1 VSTQAVRI
9 LVVDDEPAL
18 RHTVSRILADE
29 GYEVAT
35 ASDGEEALARAATL
49 SPAIILCDLRMPR
62 LGGLEMLERYRA
74 DGGSAL
80 VIAMTAYGDVET
92 AVSAMQQGAYDYIA
106 KPFHAEEI
114 VLVVRKAVER
124 ERLLARVQAL
134 ESELGQR
141 QASERIIGT
150 SRPLRDALDV
160 VRKVAPYPSTVLI
173 TGESGTGKELFAR
186 LVHEQSARAA
196 APFVAVNC
204 GAIPESLLESEL
216 FGHVRGAFTGAISD
230 HAGLFSDADGG
241 TLLLDEIGEL
251 PHPLQVKLL
260 RALQEG
266 EIRPVGGSA
275 TRHVDVRVIAA
286 TNRDLGEEVASRRFR
301 EDLYYRINVVS
312 IHLPALRERSADVP
326 ELAQYFARRYA
337 ARLGMPPVNL
347 TPAALAALA
356 RYPWPGN
363 VRELENAI
371 ERALVLAGGDPVDTT
386 HLPLPVQGRPA
397 PNGAG
402 RSPADP
408 DLSVKRRVRQLER
421 GLIESAL
428 ARTDG
433 NRTQAARLL
442 DLSHRALLYKIRD
455 YGLGS

>member
-1 VSTQAVRI
+1 VTEHGVRI

-35 ASDGEEALARAATL
+35 ASDGEEALVRAAAL

-62 LGGLEMLERYRA
+62 LGGLEMLERYRES
-74 DGGSAL
+74 GGRAL

-92 AVSAMQQGAYDYIA
+92 AVTAMQRGAYDYIA

-124 ERLLARVQAL
+124 EHLLARVKAL
-134 ESELGQR
+134 ESELGHR

-150 SRPLRDALDV
+150 SRALRDALDV
-160 VRKVAPYPSTVLI
+160 ARKVAPYPSTVLI

-186 LVHEQSARAA
+186 LVHEQSSRAA

-216 FGHVRGAFTGAISD
+216 FGHTRGAFTGAVSD
-230 HAGLFSDADGG
+230 HAGLFTDADGG

-251 PHPLQVKLL
+251 PHALQVKLL

-266 EIRPVGGSA
+266 EIRPVGGSG

-286 TNRDLGEEVASRRFR
+286 TNRDLAEEVASRRFR
-301 EDLYYRINVVS
+301 EDLFYRINVVS
-312 IHLPALRERSADVP
+312 IHLPALRERAEDVP
-326 ELAQYFARRYA
+326 DLAQHFARRYA
-337 ARLGMPPVNL
+337 ERLGMPAPAV
-347 TPAALAALA
+347 TPSALATLA
-356 RYPWPGN
+356 RYSWPGN

-371 ERALVLAGGDPVDTT
+371 ERALVLAVGGPLDLA
-386 HLPLPVQGRPA
+386 HLPPAVQGKSSR
-397 PNGAG
+397 NGAP
-402 RSPADP
+402 RSADS

-428 ARTDG
+428 ARTAG

-442 DLSHRALLYKIRD
+442 DLSHRALLYKIRE

>member
-1 VSTQAVRI
+1 VSPGAVRI

-29 GYEVAT
+29 GYDVAA
-35 ASDGEEALARAATL
+35 ASDGEEALVRAAEL
-49 SPAIILCDLRMPR
+49 DPAIILCDLRMPR
-62 LGGLEMLERYRA
+62 LGGLEMIERYRA
-74 DGGSAL
+74 SGGRAL

-92 AVSAMQQGAYDYIA
+92 AVGAMQRGAYDYIA

-124 ERLLARVQAL
+124 ERLVARVQEL
-134 ESELGQR
+134 ESELGHR
-141 QASERIIGT
+141 QASERIIGA
-150 SRPLRDALDV
+150 SRALRDAIDV
-160 VRKVAPYPSTVLI
+160 AHKVAPYPSTVLI

-186 LVHEQSARAA
+186 LVHEQSPRAS

-216 FGHVRGAFTGAISD
+216 FGHARGAFTGAVSD
-230 HAGLFSDADGG
+230 HTGLFADADGG

-251 PHPLQVKLL
+251 PHVLQVKLL
-260 RALQEG
+260 RVLQEG

-275 TRHVDVRVIAA
+275 TRHVDVRVLAA
-286 TNRDLGEEVASRRFR
+286 TNRDLADEVANRRFR

-312 IHLPALRERSADVP
+312 IHLPSLRERPEDVP
-326 ELAQYFARRYA
+326 ELAQHFARRYA
-337 ARLGMPPVNL
+337 QRLGMPAATL

-356 RYPWPGN
+356 RHPWPGN

-371 ERALVLAGGDPVDTT
+371 ERALVLAGGREIETV
-386 HLPLPVQGRPA
+386 HLPLGVQGKLTASGSP
-397 PNGAG
+397 
-402 RSPADP
+402 RSPSDA
-408 DLSVKRRVRQLER
+408 DLSVKVRVRQLER

-428 ARTDG
+428 ERTAG

-442 DLSHRALLYKIRD
+442 DLSHRALLYKIRE